1 MTWFVLLCPS
11 EPLTLRGIFLC
22 LERHNYSASF
32 NLSCQLVLQESLD
45 CLPGLEFPH
54 PAVGL
59 DKADA
64 PLIDADQENTLRLLY
79 LLEGTVGP
87 QADNRLDGFVGL

>member
-11 EPLTLRGIFLC
+11 EPLSLRGIFLC
-22 LERHNYSASF
+22 LERHHHSAGID
-32 NLSCQLVLQESLD
+32 LSRQLVLQKSLD
-45 CLPGLEFPH
+45 GLPGLELPH